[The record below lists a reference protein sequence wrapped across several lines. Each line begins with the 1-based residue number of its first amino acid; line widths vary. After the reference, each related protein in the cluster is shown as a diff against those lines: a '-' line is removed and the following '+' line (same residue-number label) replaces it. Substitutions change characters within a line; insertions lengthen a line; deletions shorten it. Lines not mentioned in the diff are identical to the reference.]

1 MADNAIHNTWIN
13 NFSLTR
19 TLATIM
25 IQYRKT
31 IIAMVII
38 SVTIAIFFIY
48 KYFDP
53 AGYGFFPKCP
63 SKLITGY
70 DCPGCGSQRALHALL
85 NGDLDAA
92 FHYNAFLFIAVP
104 FLIIYAFV
112 NFNST
117 KFPRLYKFLNSATIA
132 WTSLVIIVIWWILRN
147 TISI

>member
-1 MADNAIHNTWIN
+1 
-13 NFSLTR
+13 
-19 TLATIM
+19 
-25 IQYRKT
+25 
-31 IIAMVII
+31 MVII

-53 AGYGFFPKCP
+53 AVYGFFPKCP

-92 FHYNAFLFIAVP
+92 FHYNAFLLVAVP

-147 TISI
+147 TMEIFY